1 PRLHVDPASCFSSLT
16 SAASHLPLRRRGDRA
31 RGRQD
36 AGRDRYRAAPLHGGR
51 PVSRVALRRLLH
63 VAADGR
69 GDPLAE
75 AVSAGQRL
83 EYRPQRAR
91 AARSVQRRPG
101 SNRGEPRAREPR
113 RGQAARPLLVPGA
126 RARDRRRILGQGVP
140 GLGFDDAR
148 ADRRRVGAALDAH
161 RGDRGRDAR
170 CARRLRARCDAPVD
184 RVPAVMTGFCLLR
197 ALAAVTLGLF
207 VWTRAPRHA
216 ANLAFAWGM
225 LWLAAADI
233 AAFMLTRVAPA
244 ERNGWLAAALV
255 GGMLMLPGWAVFGV
269 TFARPNPADE
279 MRRWRWPL
287 AAVAVLAALALAA
300 ALRYPFTADPTAF
313 GGDVVPLTTHAHAV
327 VVVTLLVSVLVL
339 FELESTF
346 RGSAG
351 TARWRIKYLLL
362 GLVGLFG
369 VRIFVLSDVL

>member
-184 RVPAVMTGFCLLR
+184 RVPAVMTGFCLLS

-255 GGMLMLPGWAVFGV
+255 GGMLMLPG
-269 TFARPNPADE
+269 
-279 MRRWRWPL
+279 
-287 AAVAVLAALALAA
+287 
-300 ALRYPFTADPTAF
+300 
-313 GGDVVPLTTHAHAV
+313 
-327 VVVTLLVSVLVL
+327 
-339 FELESTF
+339 
-346 RGSAG
+346 SAG

-369 VRIFVLSDVL
+369 VRIFVLSDVLLVRALRLGYLPLQSTTALLGFGLIGIALVRHRLLAVDVFVSRHAVYRSV